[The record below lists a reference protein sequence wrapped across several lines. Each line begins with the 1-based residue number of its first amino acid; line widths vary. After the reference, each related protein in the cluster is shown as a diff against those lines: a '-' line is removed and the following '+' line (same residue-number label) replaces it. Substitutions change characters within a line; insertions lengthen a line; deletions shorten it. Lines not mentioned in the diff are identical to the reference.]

1 MSENDKVIID
11 IKAKMRKLRTYEQKL
26 NQQDADAT
34 AKCKELL
41 KAGQRDRAMLA
52 LKKKKF
58 VEAEV
63 TKCAGAQIKLQE
75 TIQGIESA
83 AADLN
88 IA

>member
-1 MSENDKVIID
+1 
-11 IKAKMRKLRTYEQKL
+11 
-26 NQQDADAT
+26 
-34 AKCKELL
+34 
-41 KAGQRDRAMLA
+41 MLA